1 MKAKTFFDVDKPSE
15 KLNISNG
22 TLPGINEEASDGEGD
37 NTGFLTAVSSA
48 VKFRKLRKRHLKNNP
63 SIRRFE
69 RRYTELGPLL
79 KPEQKRIDYILLY
92 DNKYSKDEEDE
103 VKRKHLEVKE
113 SKRERFKNA
122 MKLEG
127 FLLQEEIIRNNVFI
141 KIHCPFKRLCAE
153 AEMVKLEMP
162 IKDCDKKEPNL
173 GCFGQFLEKHFET
186 DNEVDFVS
194 APFVMDKIQL
204 YEGYEDPTNFFR
216 SSVRSMLVHHIL
228 INLDI
233 RDKSDKER
241 KVLQIR
247 ENEESP
253 KKSSILPFTLP
264 CFKPEELS
272 EDDIEGDIHL
282 TALGLPYL
290 LMKGVFKDAF
300 PLHEESSKSKFKEER
315 MECFKEGRPDD
326 EEEDLKIDPRRD
338 LDDTWTKLYKFQ
350 PLWKIRNYFGEK
362 IALYFAWTGMLTSS
376 LWIPT
381 IFGFCIF
388 LYGLIASQING
399 SEPLVYPPNATAL
412 QEITVKMN
420 GLLSTIKRAFDND
433 VTPFFALIIC
443 LWGTVFLELWK
454 RTNATLAYE
463 WDVDNF
469 ETNEPD
475 RPQFYGLKVK
485 TDPITSEENWV
496 YPFKRLIL
504 KYTGSTMVVIFMILV
519 VFACVASVILY
530 RVIVSVDVCPGMSA
544 VDCLIRTTVF
554 SSVMNG
560 GIILILGKFYDK
572 LALML
577 TDWENH
583 RTQSRYDD
591 ALIIKVF
598 AFQFANTYASC
609 FYIAFFRGKFEI
621 FGLGG
626 DYYDACSDTC
636 MSQLSFQVMV
646 LMLIKPFPKFLKD
659 IVLPTVRKFWRNRPN
674 WCCRYRYCDF
684 CQCCK
689 NKVTDEEALADEDKK
704 MTFDYVE
711 NERLKPVLD
720 DFTLSEY
727 TEKILQYGFLM
738 LFAASFPLAPLLA
751 LLTNAIDIRVDA
763 KRMLWMYRRPVAAI
777 RGDIGKWYGILQFVN
792 LVAVV
797 TNGFI
802 IAFTSSWAQDWTTTE
817 KLWLVIGFEHIV
829 FGLKFILAYLIPDVP
844 AAVALDIRRE
854 KFQVAKLLGTS
865 TLDKKGKGSH
875 DLVDYSELVP
885 KYSKRRRERSSNYD
899 TFEENDDTS
908 NSLSKKIVK
917 KEKEKNKEKKSDS
930 DVKEPY
936 PSLPTVDLIYK
947 KPEYTIPESLNDS
960 SYTIKSIS
968 GIQPTINQDTEV

>member
-1 MKAKTFFDVDKPSE
+1 MKAKTFFDADKPSE
-15 KLNISNG
+15 KLTLTNG
-22 TLPGINEEASDGEGD
+22 KLPGINEDASDDEGD

-79 KPEQKRIDYILLY
+79 KPEQKRIDYILIY
-92 DNKYSKDEEDE
+92 DNKSSHDEEDAE
-103 VKRKHLEVKE
+103 KRKHLEIKE

-127 FLLQEEIIRNNVFI
+127 FLLQEEIIRNNVFV

-173 GCFGQFLEKHFET
+173 GCFGQFLENHFET

-233 RDKSDKER
+233 RDKSDKQR

-247 ENEESP
+247 
-253 KKSSILPFTLP
+253 
-264 CFKPEELS
+264 
-272 EDDIEGDIHL
+272 
-282 TALGLPYL
+282 GLPYL
-290 LMKGVFKDAF
+290 LMKNVYKDAF
-300 PLHEESSKSKFKEER
+300 PLHEESSKSKFNEET
-315 MECFKEGRPDD
+315 MECFKEGRPED
-326 EEEDLKIDPRRD
+326 EEEELKIDPRRD
-338 LDDTWTKLYKFQ
+338 LDDTWTKVYKFQ

-388 LYGLIASQING
+388 LYGLIASQINET
-399 SEPLVYPPNATAL
+399 SPLEIPQNATAL
-412 QEITVKMN
+412 QEFQSRMN
-420 GLLSTIKRAFDND
+420 DLLNTIKKAFDND

-504 KYTGSTMVVIFMILV
+504 KYTGSSMVVIFMILV
-519 VFACVASVILY
+519 VFACVAGVILY
-530 RVIVSVDVCPGMSA
+530 RVIVSVNVCPGMSA
-544 VDCLIRTTVF
+544 VECLILTTVF

-560 GIILILGKFYDK
+560 VIILILGKFYDK
-572 LALML
+572 LAVIL

-583 RTQSRYDD
+583 RTQSRYED

-621 FGLGG
+621 FGIGD

-659 IVLPTVRKFWRNRPN
+659 IILPTLRKWWRNRPN
-674 WCCRYRYCDF
+674 WCCRYRYCDC
-684 CQCCK
+684 CQCCQ

-711 NERLKPVLD
+711 NERLKPVLN

-763 KRMLWMYRRPVAAI
+763 KRLLWMYRRPVAAI

-802 IAFTSSWAQDWTTTE
+802 IAFTSSWAQDYTTTE

-854 KFQVAKLLGTS
+854 KFQVAKLLGSS

-899 TFEENDDTS
+899 TFDENDDT
-908 NSLSKKIVK
+908 SLSKKIVK
-917 KEKEKNKEKKSDS
+917 KEKEKNKEKKSQS
-930 DVKEPY
+930 DVQEPY
-936 PSLPTVDLIYK
+936 PSLPTVDLICK
-947 KPEYTIPESLNDS
+947 KPEYNIPESLNDR
-960 SYTIKSIS
+960 SYTINSIS
-968 GIQPTINQDTEV
+968 DTEV

>member
-1 MKAKTFFDVDKPSE
+1 MKAKTFFDADKPSE
-15 KLNISNG
+15 KLNITNG

-79 KPEQKRIDYILLY
+79 KPEQKRIDYILIY
-92 DNKYSKDEEDE
+92 DTFLE
-103 VKRKHLEVKE
+103 VNMVKE

-127 FLLQEEIIRNNVFI
+127 FLLQEEKIRNNVFI

-173 GCFGQFLEKHFET
+173 GCFGRFLEKHFET
-186 DNEVDFVS
+186 DNEVYFVS

-247 ENEESP
+247 
-253 KKSSILPFTLP
+253 
-264 CFKPEELS
+264 
-272 EDDIEGDIHL
+272 
-282 TALGLPYL
+282 GLPYL

-300 PLHEESSKSKFKEER
+300 PLHEESSKSKFKEET
-315 MECFKEGRPDD
+315 MERFKEGRPDD

-399 SEPLVYPPNATAL
+399 SVPLVIPPNATDF
-412 QEITVKMN
+412 QQITIRMN
-420 GLLSTIKRAFDND
+420 GLLSTIKKAFDND

-443 LWGTVFLELWK
+443 LWGTIFLELWK

-504 KYTGSTMVVIFMILV
+504 KYTGSSMVVIFMILV
-519 VFACVASVILY
+519 VFACVAGVILY
-530 RVIVSVDVCPGMSA
+530 RVIVSVCVCPGNSA
-544 VDCLIRTTVF
+544 IDCLILTTVF
-554 SSVMNG
+554 SSVLNG
-560 GIILILGKFYDK
+560 VIILILGKFYDK

-621 FGLGG
+621 FGLGENF
-626 DYYDACSDTC
+626 YDACSDTC

-659 IVLPTVRKFWRNRPN
+659 IILPTVRKFWRNRPN
-674 WCCRYRYCDF
+674 WCCRYRCCDC
-684 CQCCK
+684 CQCCH

-763 KRMLWMYRRPVAAI
+763 KRLLWMYRRPVAAI

-885 KYSKRRRERSSNYD
+885 KYSKKRRERSSNYD

-908 NSLSKKIVK
+908 NSLSQKIVK
-917 KEKEKNKEKKSDS
+917 KEKEKNKGKKSDS

-968 GIQPTINQDTEV
+968 DTEV

>member
-15 KLNISNG
+15 KLNIPNG

-247 ENEESP
+247 
-253 KKSSILPFTLP
+253 
-264 CFKPEELS
+264 
-272 EDDIEGDIHL
+272 
-282 TALGLPYL
+282 GLPYL

-300 PLHEESSKSKFKEER
+300 PLHEESSKSKFKEET

-388 LYGLIASQING
+388 LYGLIA
-399 SEPLVYPPNATAL
+399 
-412 QEITVKMN
+412 
-420 GLLSTIKRAFDND
+420 
-433 VTPFFALIIC
+433 
-443 LWGTVFLELWK
+443 
-454 RTNATLAYE
+454 
-463 WDVDNF
+463 
-469 ETNEPD
+469 
-475 RPQFYGLKVK
+475 
-485 TDPITSEENWV
+485 
-496 YPFKRLIL
+496 
-504 KYTGSTMVVIFMILV
+504 
-519 VFACVASVILY
+519 
-530 RVIVSVDVCPGMSA
+530 
-544 VDCLIRTTVF
+544 
-554 SSVMNG
+554 
-560 GIILILGKFYDK
+560 
-572 LALML
+572 
-577 TDWENH
+577 
-583 RTQSRYDD
+583 RY
-591 ALIIKVF
+591 A
-598 AFQFANTYASC
+598 
-609 FYIAFFRGKFEI
+609 
-621 FGLGG
+621 
-626 DYYDACSDTC
+626 
-636 MSQLSFQVMV
+636 
-646 LMLIKPFPKFLKD
+646 
-659 IVLPTVRKFWRNRPN
+659 
-674 WCCRYRYCDF
+674 
-684 CQCCK
+684 
-689 NKVTDEEALADEDKK
+689 
-704 MTFDYVE
+704 
-711 NERLKPVLD
+711 
-720 DFTLSEY
+720 
-727 TEKILQYGFLM
+727 
-738 LFAASFPLAPLLA
+738 
-751 LLTNAIDIRVDA
+751 
-763 KRMLWMYRRPVAAI
+763 
-777 RGDIGKWYGILQFVN
+777 
-792 LVAVV
+792 
-797 TNGFI
+797 
-802 IAFTSSWAQDWTTTE
+802 
-817 KLWLVIGFEHIV
+817 
-829 FGLKFILAYLIPDVP
+829 
-844 AAVALDIRRE
+844 
-854 KFQVAKLLGTS
+854 
-865 TLDKKGKGSH
+865 
-875 DLVDYSELVP
+875 
-885 KYSKRRRERSSNYD
+885 
-899 TFEENDDTS
+899 
-908 NSLSKKIVK
+908 
-917 KEKEKNKEKKSDS
+917 
-930 DVKEPY
+930 
-936 PSLPTVDLIYK
+936 
-947 KPEYTIPESLNDS
+947 
-960 SYTIKSIS
+960 
-968 GIQPTINQDTEV
+968 

>member
-1 MKAKTFFDVDKPSE
+1 
-15 KLNISNG
+15 
-22 TLPGINEEASDGEGD
+22 
-37 NTGFLTAVSSA
+37 
-48 VKFRKLRKRHLKNNP
+48 
-63 SIRRFE
+63 
-69 RRYTELGPLL
+69 
-79 KPEQKRIDYILLY
+79 
-92 DNKYSKDEEDE
+92 
-103 VKRKHLEVKE
+103 
-113 SKRERFKNA
+113 
-122 MKLEG
+122 
-127 FLLQEEIIRNNVFI
+127 
-141 KIHCPFKRLCAE
+141 
-153 AEMVKLEMP
+153 
-162 IKDCDKKEPNL
+162 
-173 GCFGQFLEKHFET
+173 
-186 DNEVDFVS
+186 
-194 APFVMDKIQL
+194 
-204 YEGYEDPTNFFR
+204 
-216 SSVRSMLVHHIL
+216 
-228 INLDI
+228 
-233 RDKSDKER
+233 
-241 KVLQIR
+241 
-247 ENEESP
+247 
-253 KKSSILPFTLP
+253 
-264 CFKPEELS
+264 
-272 EDDIEGDIHL
+272 
-282 TALGLPYL
+282 
-290 LMKGVFKDAF
+290 MKGVFKDAF
-300 PLHEESSKSKFKEER
+300 PLHEESSKSKFKEET

-388 LYGLIASQING
+388 LYGLIASQIN
-399 SEPLVYPPNATAL
+399 ETTPLVIPLNATAL
-412 QEITVKMN
+412 K
-420 GLLSTIKRAFDND
+420 S
-433 VTPFFALIIC
+433 
-443 LWGTVFLELWK
+443 TVFLELWK

-519 VFACVASVILY
+519 VFACVAGVTLY
-530 RVIVSVDVCPGMSA
+530 RVIVSVDVCPGRSA
-544 VDCLIRTTVF
+544 IDCLILTTVF
-554 SSVMNG
+554 LVCNEWCYYFNTW
-560 GIILILGKFYDK
+560 K
-572 LALML
+572 
-577 TDWENH
+577 ENH
-583 RTQSRYDD
+583 RTQSRYED

-598 AFQFANTYASC
+598 MLQFANTYASC
-609 FYIAFFRGKFEI
+609 FYIAFFREGT
-621 FGLGG
+621 L
-626 DYYDACSDTC
+626 
-636 MSQLSFQVMV
+636 
-646 LMLIKPFPKFLKD
+646 
-659 IVLPTVRKFWRNRPN
+659 RKWWRNRSN
-674 WCCRYRYCDF
+674 WCCRYRYCDC
-684 CQCCK
+684 CQCCQ

-763 KRMLWMYRRPVAAI
+763 KRLLWMYRRPVAAI

-885 KYSKRRRERSSNYD
+885 KYSKKRRERSSNYD

-917 KEKEKNKEKKSDS
+917 KEKEKNKEKRSDS
-930 DVKEPY
+930 DV
-936 PSLPTVDLIYK
+936 
-947 KPEYTIPESLNDS
+947 LNDS
-960 SYTIKSIS
+960 SHTIKSIS